1 MFKKLTFIFF
11 LFLIAI
17 GFYYPLKKENI
28 ETFNYCYSLEK
39 LLLRN
44 SFKRSEKA
52 SEKVKSISKNIAKFG
67 ISKTKGKLISQMI
80 NRYKTSKNSFI
91 INLAPNEIYCLA
103 GYWIEQLKPGTFE
116 SVLYLKGQESIDE
129 FTELKDEVDKLIK
142 NINSEYKDIK
152 EEFNK
157 FL

>member
-1 MFKKLTFIFF
+1 MFKKITFIFF
-11 LFLIAI
+11 ILLIAI
-17 GFYYPLKKENI
+17 GFYYPLKKEKI
-28 ETFNYCYSLEK
+28 ETFNYCFSLEK

-44 SFKRSEKA
+44 SIKKRGKESD
-52 SEKVKSISKNIAKFG
+52 KVNSISKNIAKFG

-91 INLAPNEIYCLA
+91 INLAHNEIYCLA
-103 GYWIEQLKPGTFE
+103 GYWIEHLKPGTFE
-116 SVLYLKGQESIDE
+116 SVIYLKGKESIDE
-129 FTELKDEVDKLIK
+129 FTELKDEVDKFIK
-142 NINSEYKDIK
+142 NINSEYKNLK